1 MLSFCKPAIY
11 ILAFRGLCR
20 TNALTLS
27 VLNKTSVCF
36 LLLFY
41 CVRVRLY
48 LTTMLL
54 LSKKEF
60 LQSNDLASNKAI
72 KKKLLKNIFNLI
84 RTKLLSLLCG
94 FEFYILTLGSFA
106 L

>member
-1 MLSFCKPAIY
+1 
-11 ILAFRGLCR
+11 
-20 TNALTLS
+20 
-27 VLNKTSVCF
+27 
-36 LLLFY
+36 
-41 CVRVRLY
+41 
-48 LTTMLL
+48 MLL